1 MSGLMIGGRAAAPS
15 EIPYSLM
22 CVVQN
27 ALAFAWRHLLKQ
39 VNAGQFEICG
49 TDEDIITEQLYM
61 ILCELHATEPEAVG
75 GFDLVETPVREG
87 NLRNCNGKRPDCQPD
102 LTFRPVR
109 GQVPAANSA
118 LTGIFVE
125 CKPIDSTH
133 PVPSC
138 YCAEG
143 LVRYVR
149 GDYAWAVDRAL
160 MVGYVRNHCRLPEG
174 LEACARN
181 HAREQ
186 RYHSLEPLSSSAPSQ
201 MGDPVYLSRHE
212 RQFPSDC
219 VSAQPITL
227 HHLWLHPAEP
237 CERSRCRGFSAG
249 QETLR
254 HPNEHGEYVES
265 ASSPYESR

>member
-1 MSGLMIGGRAAAPS
+1 MNGLMTGGRAAAPDNIS
-15 EIPYSLM
+15 FSLM

-27 ALAFAWRHLLKQ
+27 ALALAWRHLLNR
-39 VNAGQFEICG
+39 VNVGQFTICG

-61 ILCELHATEPEAVG
+61 ILCELHATEPEGVG

-109 GQVPAANSA
+109 GQVLAANLA
-118 LTGIFVE
+118 LVGIFVE
-125 CKPIDSTH
+125 CKPIDAAH
-133 PVPSC
+133 PVPSS
-138 YCAEG
+138 YCAKG

-174 LEACARN
+174 LEACVRSD
-181 HAREQ
+181 AREQ
-186 RYHSLEPLSSSAPSQ
+186 PYYSLEPLIASARSQ

-219 VSAQPITL
+219 VPAPPITL

-237 CERSRCRGFSAG
+237 CEQSRCRGFPA
-249 QETLR
+249 
-254 HPNEHGEYVES
+254 
-265 ASSPYESR
+265 